1 MITCAIIDDDNMSRL
16 ALVTL
21 TKRVPSMELKG
32 SFNSALE
39 ARHFLQSNP
48 VDLIFV
54 DVEMP
59 ELSGLDFIRTLT
71 KRPEII
77 ISSSKEKYALEAFE
91 VEVTDFLLKPVS
103 LERFLKTVNRIE
115 SKLAVTAKPANGRMF
130 VKANNQ
136 LINLNLSAI
145 NYVEAYGDYVNI
157 FTEKDRYIVHGTMKE
172 MQAKLPGDEF
182 VRVHRSHIVR
192 IDKINAI
199 EETVIIIGKK
209 LIPIGDSYRNL
220 LMNQLS
226 FF

>member
-16 ALVTL
+16 ALETL

-32 SFNSALE
+32 SFSSALE
-39 ARHFLQSNP
+39 ARYFLQSNP

-71 KRPEII
+71 NRPEII
-77 ISSSKEKYALEAFE
+77 ISSSKEKYALDAFE

-115 SKLAVTAKPANGRMF
+115 SKLAATAKSVNGSMF

-136 LINLNLSAI
+136 LINLSLSTI

-157 FTEKDRYIVHGTMKE
+157 FTEKDRYIVHGTMKGME
-172 MQAKLPGDEF
+172 AKLPGDEF

-209 LIPIGDSYRNL
+209 LIPIGDSYRNI

-226 FF
+226 FL

>member
-16 ALVTL
+16 ALETL

-32 SFNSALE
+32 SFSSALE
-39 ARHFLQSNP
+39 ARYFLQ
-48 VDLIFV
+48 
-54 DVEMP
+54 
-59 ELSGLDFIRTLT
+59 
-71 KRPEII
+71 
-77 ISSSKEKYALEAFE
+77 

-115 SKLAVTAKPANGRMF
+115 SKLAVTAKPINDSMF
-130 VKANNQ
+130 IKANNQ
-136 LINLNLSAI
+136 LINLSLSAI

-157 FTEKDRYIVHGTMKE
+157 YTEKDRYIVHGTMKGME
-172 MQAKLPGDEF
+172 AKLPVDEF

>member
-1 MITCAIIDDDNMSRL
+1 MITCAIIDDDHMSRL
-16 ALVTL
+16 ALDAL
-21 TKRVPSMELKG
+21 TKRVRSINLKG
-32 SFNSALE
+32 SFSSAVE
-39 ARHFLQSNP
+39 ARHFLQEEP

-77 ISSSKEKYALEAFE
+77 ITSAKEKYALEAFE
-91 VEVTDFLLKPVS
+91 VEVADFLLKPVS
-103 LERFLKTVNRIE
+103 LERFLKTMNRIE
-115 SKLAVTAKPANGRMF
+115 IKLASAPKATNGSLY

-136 LINLNLSAI
+136 LINLSLSAI

-157 FTEKDRYIVHGTMKE
+157 YTEKERFIVHGTMKGME
-172 MQAKLPGDEF
+172 SKLPADEF
-182 VRVHRSHIVR
+182 ARVHRSHIVR
-192 IDKINAI
+192 LDKINAI

-209 LIPIGDSYRNL
+209 LIPIGDSYRHM

-226 FF
+226 FL

>member
-16 ALVTL
+16 ALETL
-21 TKRVPSMELKG
+21 TKRVPSIELKG
-32 SFNSALE
+32 SFSSAVE
-39 ARHFLQSNP
+39 ARYFLQLNQ

-91 VEVTDFLLKPVS
+91 VEVADFLLKPVS
-103 LERFLKTVNRIE
+103 LERFLKTMNRIE
-115 SKLAVTAKPANGRMF
+115 SKLAPTAKPINGSLF
-130 VKANNQ
+130 VKANSQ
-136 LINLNLSAI
+136 LVNLHLSAI

-157 FTEKDRYIVHGTMKE
+157 YTEKDRYIVHGTMKGME
-172 MQAKLPGDEF
+172 AKLPPDEF

-199 EETVIIIGKK
+199 EETVVIVGKK
-209 LIPIGDSYRNL
+209 LIPIGDSYRNV

-226 FF
+226 FL

>member
-1 MITCAIIDDDNMSRL
+1 MITCAIIDDDDMSRL
-16 ALVTL
+16 ALETL
-21 TKRVPSMELKG
+21 SKRVSSMDLKG
-32 SFNSALE
+32 SFSGAVD

-77 ISSSKEKYALEAFE
+77 ISSSKEKYALDAFE
-91 VEVTDFLLKPVS
+91 VEVADFLLKPVS
-103 LERFLKTVNRIE
+103 LERFLKTMNRME
-115 SKLAVTAKPANGRMF
+115 SKFATSPKTATGSIF

-136 LINLNLSAI
+136 LINLSLSAI

-157 FTEKDRYIVHGTMKE
+157 YTEKDRYVVHGTMKGME
-172 MQAKLPGDEF
+172 AKLPTEEF

-209 LIPIGDSYRNL
+209 LIPIGDSYRNV

-226 FF
+226 FL

>member
-16 ALVTL
+16 ALETL
-21 TKRVPSMELKG
+21 TKRVPTMELKG
-32 SFNSALE
+32 SFNSAVE
-39 ARHFLQSNP
+39 ARYFLQTNP

-77 ISSSKEKYALEAFE
+77 ISSSKEKYALDAFE
-91 VEVTDFLLKPVS
+91 VEVADFLLKPVS
-103 LERFLKTVNRIE
+103 LERFLKTMNRIE
-115 SKLAVTAKPANGRMF
+115 SKLAATAKPVNGSLF

-136 LINLNLSAI
+136 LINLSLSAI

-157 FTEKDRYIVHGTMKE
+157 FTEKDRYIVHGTMKGME
-172 MQAKLPGDEF
+172 AKLPSDEF

-209 LIPIGDSYRNL
+209 LIPIGDSYRNV

-226 FF
+226 FL

>member
-1 MITCAIIDDDNMSRL
+1 MITCVIIDDDHMSRL
-16 ALVTL
+16 ALEAL
-21 TKRVPSMELKG
+21 TKHIRSINLKG
-32 SFNSALE
+32 SFSSAVE
-39 ARHFLQSNP
+39 ARHFLQEEP

-77 ISSSKEKYALEAFE
+77 ITSAKEKYALEAFE
-91 VEVTDFLLKPVS
+91 VEVADFLLKPVS
-103 LERFLKTVNRIE
+103 LERFLKTMNRIE
-115 SKLAVTAKPANGRMF
+115 SKLASAPKATNGSMY

-136 LINLNLSAI
+136 LINLSLSTI
-145 NYVEAYGDYVNI
+145 NYIEAYGDYVNI
-157 FTEKDRYIVHGTMKE
+157 FTEKERFIVHGTMKGME
-172 MQAKLPGDEF
+172 SKLPADEF

-192 IDKINAI
+192 LDKINAI

-209 LIPIGDSYRNL
+209 LIPIGDSYRHV

-226 FF
+226 FL